1 MKKKLLTSGVL
12 WAYGL
17 ACVATNQKDQECKNV
32 LANPVQTQAPVV
44 IQDDSVRYI
53 ETEDGFRK
61 LTRVI
66 DMTEDPTIKPTVEPT
81 KKPVVSKKNNASEPT
96 KKPTSKQQKQNKTT
110 TKLYTNIPLSAR
122 FQKYIDGKCK
132 SYGISTNV
140 VMGCIRT
147 ESNFQTQ
154 IMGDNGKAY
163 GLMQVQKQWHKAR
176 MKKVGATDL
185 LNPYDNVSV
194 GIDYLAELYKIYDGN
209 WHKTLMAYNGG
220 HAYCKRRLR
229 MGLTNSPYSRRVM
242 NYAEDFKK
250 ERND

>member
-1 MKKKLLTSGVL
+1 MNKKILTSGVL

-44 IQDDSVRYI
+44 IQEENIRYL
-53 ETEDGFRK
+53 ETENGIRK
-61 LTRVI
+61 LHRVI
-66 DMTEDPTIKPTVEPT
+66 DETEEPTIKPTKQPKSIVKTTKTTKQPT
-81 KKPVVSKKNNASEPT
+81 KKQSSSSS
-96 KKPTSKQQKQNKTT
+96 TS

-140 VMGCIRT
+140 VMGCIRV

-176 MKKVGATDL
+176 MKKVGATNL
-185 LNPYDNVSV
+185 LDPYDNVAV
-194 GIDYLAELYKIYDGN
+194 GIDYLAELYKIYNGN
-209 WHKTLMAYNGG
+209 WHKALMAYNGG
-220 HAYCKRRLR
+220 HAYCKRRVR
-229 MGLTNSPYSRRVM
+229 AGLVNSPYSRRVM

>member
-1 MKKKLLTSGVL
+1 MNKKILTSGVL

-44 IQDDSVRYI
+44 IQDDSVRYL
-53 ETEDGFRK
+53 ETENGIRK
-61 LTRVI
+61 LHRVI
-66 DMTEDPTIKPTVEPT
+66 DETEEPTIKPTKQPKSIAKTTKTTKQPT
-81 KKPVVSKKNNASEPT
+81 KKQSSSSS
-96 KKPTSKQQKQNKTT
+96 TS

-163 GLMQVQKQWHKAR
+163 GLMQVQKQWHRAR
-176 MKKVGATDL
+176 MKKVGATNL
-185 LNPYDNVSV
+185 LDPYDNVAV
-194 GIDYLAELYKIYDGN
+194 GIDYLAELYKIYNGN
-209 WHKTLMAYNGG
+209 WHKALMAYNGG

-229 MGLTNSPYSRRVM
+229 MGLVNSPYSRRVM

>member
-1 MKKKLLTSGVL
+1 MNKKILTSGVL

-17 ACVATNQKDQECKNV
+17 ACVATNQKDSECKNV

-44 IQDDSVRYI
+44 IQDDNIRYL
-53 ETEDGFRK
+53 ETENGIRK
-61 LTRVI
+61 LHRVI
-66 DMTEDPTIKPTVEPT
+66 DETEEPTIKPTKQPKSIAKTTKTTKQPT
-81 KKPVVSKKNNASEPT
+81 KKQSSSSS
-96 KKPTSKQQKQNKTT
+96 TS

-122 FQKYIDGKCK
+122 FQRYIDGKCK

-176 MKKVGATDL
+176 MKKVGATNL
-185 LNPYDNVSV
+185 LDPYDNVAV
-194 GIDYLAELYKIYDGN
+194 GIDYLAELYKIYNGN
-209 WHKTLMAYNGG
+209 WHKALMAYNGG

-229 MGLTNSPYSRRVM
+229 MGLVNSPYSRRVM

>member
-1 MKKKLLTSGVL
+1 MNKKILTSGVL

-44 IQDDSVRYI
+44 IQDDSVRYL
-53 ETEDGFRK
+53 ETENGIRK
-61 LTRVI
+61 LHRVI
-66 DMTEDPTIKPTVEPT
+66 DETEEPTIKPTKQPKSIAKTTKTTKQPT
-81 KKPVVSKKNNASEPT
+81 KKQSSSSSTP
-96 KKPTSKQQKQNKTT
+96 

-176 MKKVGATDL
+176 MKKVGATNL
-185 LNPYDNVSV
+185 LDPYDNVAV
-194 GIDYLAELYKIYDGN
+194 GIDYLAELYKIYNGN
-209 WHKTLMAYNGG
+209 WHKALMAYNGG
-220 HAYCKRRLR
+220 HAYCKRRVR
-229 MGLTNSPYSRRVM
+229 AGLVNSPYSRRVM

>member
-1 MKKKLLTSGVL
+1 MNKKILTSGVL

-17 ACVATNQKDQECKNV
+17 ACVATNQKDSECKNV
-32 LANPVQTQAPVV
+32 LANPVQTQVPVV
-44 IQDDSVRYI
+44 IQDDSVRYLK
-53 ETEDGFRK
+53 TENGIKK
-61 LTRVI
+61 LHRVI
-66 DMTEDPTIKPTVEPT
+66 DETEEPTIKPTKQPKSIVKTTKTTKQPT
-81 KKPVVSKKNNASEPT
+81 KKQSSSSS
-96 KKPTSKQQKQNKTT
+96 TS

-140 VMGCIRT
+140 VMGCIRV

-176 MKKVGATDL
+176 MKKVGATNL
-185 LNPYDNVSV
+185 LDPYDNVAV
-194 GIDYLAELYKIYDGN
+194 GIDYLAELYKIYNGN
-209 WHKTLMAYNGG
+209 WHKALMAYNGG
-220 HAYCKRRLR
+220 HAYCKRRVR
-229 MGLTNSPYSRRVM
+229 AGLVNSPYSRRVM

>member
-1 MKKKLLTSGVL
+1 MNKKILTSGVL

-17 ACVATNQKDQECKNV
+17 ACVATNQKDSECKNV

-44 IQDDSVRYI
+44 IQEENIRYL
-53 ETEDGFRK
+53 ETENGIRK
-61 LTRVI
+61 LHRVI
-66 DMTEDPTIKPTVEPT
+66 DETEEPTIKPTKQPKSIVKTTKTTKQPT
-81 KKPVVSKKNNASEPT
+81 KKQSSSSS
-96 KKPTSKQQKQNKTT
+96 TS

-185 LNPYDNVSV
+185 LNPYENVDV
-194 GIDYLAELYKIYDGN
+194 GIDYLAELYGIYGN
-209 WHKTLMAYNGG
+209 YHKALMAYNGG

-229 MGLTNSPYSRRVM
+229 MGLVNSPYSRRVM
-242 NYAEDFKK
+242 GYAEDFKK

>member
-1 MKKKLLTSGVL
+1 MNKKILTSGVL

-32 LANPVQTQAPVV
+32 LATPVQTQTPIV

-61 LTRVI
+61 LHRVI
-66 DMTEDPTIKPTVEPT
+66 DETEEPTITPTVEPT

-96 KKPTSKQQKQNKTT
+96 KKPTSKKQNKTT

-122 FQKYIDGKCK
+122 FQRYIDGKCK

-154 IMGDNGKAY
+154 IMGDRGEAY
-163 GLMQVQKQWHKAR
+163 GLMQVQKKWHKAR
-176 MKKVGATDL
+176 MKKVGATNL
-185 LNPYDNVSV
+185 LDPYDNVAV
-194 GIDYLAELYKIYDGN
+194 GIDYLAELYGIYGN
-209 WHKTLMAYNGG
+209 YHKALMAYNGG

-229 MGLTNSPYSRRVM
+229 AGLVNSPYSRRVM

>member
-1 MKKKLLTSGVL
+1 MNKKILTSGVL

-44 IQDDSVRYI
+44 IQEDNIRYL
-53 ETEDGFRK
+53 ETENGIRK
-61 LTRVI
+61 LHRVI
-66 DMTEDPTIKPTVEPT
+66 DETEEPTIKPTKQPKSIAKTTKTTKQPT
-81 KKPVVSKKNNASEPT
+81 KKQSSSSS
-96 KKPTSKQQKQNKTT
+96 TS

-140 VMGCIRT
+140 VMGCIRV

-176 MKKVGATDL
+176 MKKVGATNL
-185 LNPYDNVSV
+185 LDPYDNVAV
-194 GIDYLAELYKIYDGN
+194 GIDYLAELYKIYNGN
-209 WHKTLMAYNGG
+209 WHKALMAYNGG
-220 HAYCKRRLR
+220 HAYCKRRVR
-229 MGLTNSPYSRRVM
+229 AGLVNSPYSRRVM

>member
-1 MKKKLLTSGVL
+1 MNKKILTSGVL

-44 IQDDSVRYI
+44 IQDDSVRYL
-53 ETEDGFRK
+53 ETENGIRK
-61 LTRVI
+61 LHRVI
-66 DMTEDPTIKPTVEPT
+66 DETEEPTIKPTKQPKSIVKTTKTTKQPT
-81 KKPVVSKKNNASEPT
+81 KKQSSSSS
-96 KKPTSKQQKQNKTT
+96 TS

-163 GLMQVQKQWHKAR
+163 GLMQVQKQWHKER

-185 LNPYDNVSV
+185 LNPYDNVAV
-194 GIDYLAELYKIYDGN
+194 GIDYLAELYKIYNGN
-209 WHKTLMAYNGG
+209 WHKALMAYNGG

-229 MGLTNSPYSRRVM
+229 MGLVNSPYSRRVM

>member
-1 MKKKLLTSGVL
+1 MNKKILTSAIL
-12 WAYGL
+12 WGYGL
-17 ACVATNQKDQECKNV
+17 SCVAVNQKDQECKNV

-44 IQDDSVRYI
+44 IQEENVRYL
-53 ETEDGFRK
+53 ETENGFKK
-61 LTRVI
+61 LHRVI
-66 DMTEDPTIKPTVEPT
+66 DETEEPTIKPTKQPKSIVKTTKTTKQPT
-81 KKPVVSKKNNASEPT
+81 KKQSSSSS
-96 KKPTSKQQKQNKTT
+96 TS

-163 GLMQVQKQWHKAR
+163 GLMQVQKQWHRER
-176 MKKVGATDL
+176 MKKVGATNL
-185 LNPYDNVSV
+185 LDPYDNVAV
-194 GIDYLAELYKIYDGN
+194 GIDYLAELYKIYNGN
-209 WHKTLMAYNGG
+209 WHKALMAYNGG

-229 MGLTNSPYSRRVM
+229 MGLVNSPYSRRVM

>member
-1 MKKKLLTSGVL
+1 MNKKILTSGVL

-44 IQDDSVRYI
+44 IQDDSVRYL
-53 ETEDGFRK
+53 ETENGIRK
-61 LTRVI
+61 LHRVI
-66 DMTEDPTIKPTVEPT
+66 DETEEPTIKPTKQPKSIAKTTKTTKQPT
-81 KKPVVSKKNNASEPT
+81 KKQSSSSS
-96 KKPTSKQQKQNKTT
+96 TS

-176 MKKVGATDL
+176 MKKVGATNL
-185 LNPYDNVSV
+185 LDPYDNVAV
-194 GIDYLAELYKIYDGN
+194 GIDYLAELYKIYNGN
-209 WHKTLMAYNGG
+209 WHTALMAYNGG
-220 HAYCKRRLR
+220 HAYCKRRVR
-229 MGLTNSPYSRRVM
+229 AGLVNSPYSRRVM

>member
-1 MKKKLLTSGVL
+1 MKNKKLLTSGVL

-17 ACVATNQKDQECKNV
+17 ACVATNQKDAECKNV
-32 LANPVQTQAPVV
+32 LANPVQTQVPVV
-44 IQDDSVRYI
+44 IEDDSVRYI

-66 DMTEDPTIKPTVEPT
+66 DMTEEPTITPTEEPT
-81 KKPVVSKKNNASEPT
+81 KKPVGSKKNNASEPT
-96 KKPTSKQQKQNKTT
+96 KKPTSKKQNKTT

>member
-1 MKKKLLTSGVL
+1 MNKKILTSAIL
-12 WAYGL
+12 WGYGL
-17 ACVATNQKDQECKNV
+17 SCVAVNQKDQECKNV

-44 IQDDSVRYI
+44 IQEENVRYL
-53 ETEDGFRK
+53 ETENGFKK
-61 LTRVI
+61 LHRVI
-66 DMTEDPTIKPTVEPT
+66 DETEEPTIKPTKQPKSIAKTTKTTKQPT
-81 KKPVVSKKNNASEPT
+81 KKQSSSSS
-96 KKPTSKQQKQNKTT
+96 TS

-140 VMGCIRT
+140 VMGCIRV

-163 GLMQVQKQWHKAR
+163 GLMQVQKQWHRAR
-176 MKKVGATDL
+176 MKKVGATNL
-185 LNPYDNVSV
+185 LDPYDNVAV
-194 GIDYLAELYKIYDGN
+194 GIDYLAELYKIYNGN
-209 WHKTLMAYNGG
+209 WHKALMAYNGG
-220 HAYCKRRLR
+220 HAYCKRRVR
-229 MGLTNSPYSRRVM
+229 AGLVNSPYSRRVM

>member
-1 MKKKLLTSGVL
+1 MNKKILTSGVL

-44 IQDDSVRYI
+44 IQDDSVRYL
-53 ETEDGFRK
+53 ETENGIRK
-61 LTRVI
+61 LHRVI
-66 DMTEDPTIKPTVEPT
+66 DETEEPTIKPTKQPKSIVKTTKTTKQPT
-81 KKPVVSKKNNASEPT
+81 KKQSSSSS
-96 KKPTSKQQKQNKTT
+96 TS

-176 MKKVGATDL
+176 MKKVGATNL
-185 LNPYDNVSV
+185 LDPYDNVAV
-194 GIDYLAELYKIYDGN
+194 GIDYLAELYKIYNGN
-209 WHKTLMAYNGG
+209 WHKALMAYNGG

-229 MGLTNSPYSRRVM
+229 MGLVNSPYSRRVM

>member
-1 MKKKLLTSGVL
+1 MNKKILTSGVL

-17 ACVATNQKDQECKNV
+17 ACVATNQKDSECKNV

-44 IQDDSVRYI
+44 IQDDSVRYL
-53 ETEDGFRK
+53 ETENGFKK
-61 LTRVI
+61 LHRVI
-66 DMTEDPTIKPTVEPT
+66 DETEEPTIKPTKQPKSIAKTTKTTKQPT
-81 KKPVVSKKNNASEPT
+81 KKQSSSSS
-96 KKPTSKQQKQNKTT
+96 TS

-140 VMGCIRT
+140 VMGCIRV

-163 GLMQVQKQWHKAR
+163 GLMQVQKQWHKER
-176 MKKVGATDL
+176 MKKVGATNL
-185 LNPYDNVSV
+185 LDPYDNVAV
-194 GIDYLAELYKIYDGN
+194 GIDYLAELYGIYGN
-209 WHKTLMAYNGG
+209 YHKALMAYNGG

-229 MGLTNSPYSRRVM
+229 MGLVNSPYSRRVM

>member
-1 MKKKLLTSGVL
+1 MNKKILTSGVL

-17 ACVATNQKDQECKNV
+17 ACVATNQNDSECKNV
-32 LANPVQTQAPVV
+32 LANTVQTQAPVV

-66 DMTEDPTIKPTVEPT
+66 DMTEEPTIKPT

-140 VMGCIRT
+140 VMGCIRV

-176 MKKVGATDL
+176 MKKVGATNL
-185 LNPYDNVSV
+185 LDPYDNVAV
-194 GIDYLAELYKIYDGN
+194 GIDYLAELYGIYGN
-209 WHKTLMAYNGG
+209 YHKALMAYNGG

-229 MGLTNSPYSRRVM
+229 MGLVNSPYSRRVM

>member
-1 MKKKLLTSGVL
+1 MNKKILTSGVL

-17 ACVATNQKDQECKNV
+17 ACVATNQKDSECKNV

-44 IQDDSVRYI
+44 IQDDSVRYL
-53 ETEDGFRK
+53 ETENGIRK
-61 LTRVI
+61 LHRVI
-66 DMTEDPTIKPTVEPT
+66 DETEEPTIKPTKQPKSIVKTTKTTKQPT
-81 KKPVVSKKNNASEPT
+81 KKQSSSSS
-96 KKPTSKQQKQNKTT
+96 TS

-163 GLMQVQKQWHKAR
+163 GLMQVQKQWHKER
-176 MKKVGATDL
+176 MKKVGATNL
-185 LNPYDNVSV
+185 LDPYDNVAV
-194 GIDYLAELYKIYDGN
+194 GIDYLAELYKIYNGN
-209 WHKTLMAYNGG
+209 WHKALMAYNGG
-220 HAYCKRRLR
+220 HAYCKRRVR
-229 MGLTNSPYSRRVM
+229 AGLVNSPYSRRVM
-242 NYAEDFKK
+242 GYAEDFKK

>member
-1 MKKKLLTSGVL
+1 MNKKILTSGVL

-44 IQDDSVRYI
+44 IQEENIRYL
-53 ETEDGFRK
+53 ETENGIRK
-61 LTRVI
+61 LHRVI
-66 DMTEDPTIKPTVEPT
+66 DETEEPTIKPTKQPKSIVKTTKTTKQPT
-81 KKPVVSKKNNASEPT
+81 KKQSSSSS
-96 KKPTSKQQKQNKTT
+96 TS

-176 MKKVGATDL
+176 MKKVGATNL
-185 LNPYDNVSV
+185 LDPYDNVAV
-194 GIDYLAELYKIYDGN
+194 GIDYLAELYKIYNGN
-209 WHKTLMAYNGG
+209 WHKALMAYNGG
-220 HAYCKRRLR
+220 HAYCKRRVR
-229 MGLTNSPYSRRVM
+229 AGLVNSPYSRRVM

>member
-1 MKKKLLTSGVL
+1 MNKKILTSGVL

-32 LANPVQTQAPVV
+32 LANPVQTQTPVV
-44 IQDDSVRYI
+44 IQEENVRYLK
-53 ETEDGFRK
+53 TENGIKK
-61 LTRVI
+61 LHRVI
-66 DMTEDPTIKPTVEPT
+66 DETEEPTIKPTKQPKSIVKTTKTTKQPT
-81 KKPVVSKKNNASEPT
+81 KKQSSSSS
-96 KKPTSKQQKQNKTT
+96 TS

-185 LNPYDNVSV
+185 LNPYDNVAV
-194 GIDYLAELYKIYDGN
+194 GIDYLAELYKIYNGN
-209 WHKTLMAYNGG
+209 WHKALMAYNGG

-229 MGLTNSPYSRRVM
+229 MGLVNSPYSRRVM

>member
-1 MKKKLLTSGVL
+1 MNKKILTSGVL

-17 ACVATNQKDQECKNV
+17 ACVATNQKDAECKNV

-44 IQDDSVRYI
+44 IQDDSVRYL
-53 ETEDGFRK
+53 ETENGIRK
-61 LTRVI
+61 LHRVI
-66 DMTEDPTIKPTVEPT
+66 DETEEPTIKPTKQPKSIVKTTKTTKQPT
-81 KKPVVSKKNNASEPT
+81 KKQSSSSS
-96 KKPTSKQQKQNKTT
+96 TS

-163 GLMQVQKQWHKAR
+163 GLMQVQKQWHKER
-176 MKKVGATDL
+176 MKKVGATNL
-185 LNPYDNVSV
+185 LDPYDNVAV
-194 GIDYLAELYKIYDGN
+194 GIDYLAELYGIYGN
-209 WHKTLMAYNGG
+209 YHKALMAYNGG
-220 HAYCKRRLR
+220 HAYCKRRVR
-229 MGLTNSPYSRRVM
+229 AGLVNSPYSRRVM

>member
-1 MKKKLLTSGVL
+1 MNKKILTSGVL

-17 ACVATNQKDQECKNV
+17 ACVATNQKDSECKNV

-44 IQDDSVRYI
+44 IQEENIRYL
-53 ETEDGFRK
+53 ETENGIRK
-61 LTRVI
+61 LHRVI
-66 DMTEDPTIKPTVEPT
+66 DETEEPTIKPTKQPKSIVKTTKTTKQPT
-81 KKPVVSKKNNASEPT
+81 KKQSSSSS
-96 KKPTSKQQKQNKTT
+96 TS

-163 GLMQVQKQWHKAR
+163 GLMQVQKQWHRAR
-176 MKKVGATDL
+176 MKKVGATNL
-185 LNPYDNVSV
+185 LDPYDNVAV
-194 GIDYLAELYKIYDGN
+194 GIDYLAELYKIYNGN
-209 WHKTLMAYNGG
+209 WHKALMAYNGG
-220 HAYCKRRLR
+220 HAYCKRRVR
-229 MGLTNSPYSRRVM
+229 AGLVNSPYSRRVM

>member
-1 MKKKLLTSGVL
+1 MNKKLLTSGVL

-32 LANPVQTQAPVV
+32 LAEPTQTQTPIV

-66 DMTEDPTIKPTVEPT
+66 DMTEEPT

-96 KKPTSKQQKQNKTT
+96 KKPTSKKQNKTT

-163 GLMQVQKQWHKAR
+163 GLMQVQKQWHRAR
-176 MKKVGATDL
+176 MKKVGATNL
-185 LNPYDNVSV
+185 LDPYDNVAV
-194 GIDYLAELYKIYDGN
+194 GIDYLAELYGIYGN
-209 WHKTLMAYNGG
+209 YHKALMAYNGG

-229 MGLTNSPYSRRVM
+229 MGLVNSPYSRRVM

>member
-1 MKKKLLTSGVL
+1 MNKKILTSAIL
-12 WAYGL
+12 WGYGL
-17 ACVATNQKDQECKNV
+17 SCVAVNQKDQECKNV

-44 IQDDSVRYI
+44 IQEENVRYL
-53 ETEDGFRK
+53 ETENGFKK
-61 LTRVI
+61 LHRVI
-66 DMTEDPTIKPTVEPT
+66 DETEEPTIKPTKQPKSIVKTTKTTKQPT
-81 KKPVVSKKNNASEPT
+81 KKQSSSSS
-96 KKPTSKQQKQNKTT
+96 TS

-176 MKKVGATDL
+176 KKKVGATNL
-185 LNPYDNVSV
+185 LDPYDNVAV
-194 GIDYLAELYKIYDGN
+194 GIDYLAELYKIYNGN
-209 WHKTLMAYNGG
+209 WHKALMAYNGG

-229 MGLTNSPYSRRVM
+229 MGLVNSPYSRRVM

>member
-1 MKKKLLTSGVL
+1 MDKKKILTGAVL
-12 WAYGL
+12 WGYGL
-17 ACVATNQKDQECKNV
+17 SCVAVNQKDQECKNV
-32 LANPVQTQAPVV
+32 LANPIKTPAV
-44 IQDDSVRYI
+44 IQEDNVRYL
-53 ETEDGFRK
+53 ETEDGFKK
-61 LTRVI
+61 LHRVI
-66 DMTEDPTIKPTVEPT
+66 DETEQPTIKPTQQPKSTSNSSATKSPT
-81 KKPVVSKKNNASEPT
+81 KKSSSTNVKSS
-96 KKPTSKQQKQNKTT
+96 

-176 MKKVGATDL
+176 MKKVGATNL
-185 LNPYDNVSV
+185 LDPYDNVAV
-194 GIDYLAELYKIYDGN
+194 GIDYLAELYKIYNGN
-209 WHKTLMAYNGG
+209 WHKALMAYNGG

-229 MGLTNSPYSRRVM
+229 MGLVNSPYSRRVM

>member
-1 MKKKLLTSGVL
+1 MNKKILTSGVL

-17 ACVATNQKDQECKNV
+17 ACVATNQKDNECKNV
-32 LANPVQTQAPVV
+32 LANPIQTQAPVV
-44 IQDDSVRYI
+44 IQEENVRYL
-53 ETEDGFRK
+53 ETENGIRK
-61 LTRVI
+61 LHRVI
-66 DMTEDPTIKPTVEPT
+66 DETEEPTIKPTKQPKSTAKVRAT
-81 KKPVVSKKNNASEPT
+81 KKPSKS
-96 KKPTSKQQKQNKTT
+96 SSDNKSV
-110 TKLYTNIPLSAR
+110 KLYTNIPLSAR
-122 FQKYIDGKCK
+122 FQRYIDEKCK

-163 GLMQVQKQWHKAR
+163 GLMQVQKQWHKTR

-185 LNPYDNVSV
+185 LNPYDNVAV
-194 GIDYLAELYKIYDGN
+194 GIDYLAELYGIYGN
-209 WHKTLMAYNGG
+209 YHKALMAYNGG

-229 MGLTNSPYSRRVM
+229 MGLVNSPYSRRVM
-242 NYAEDFKK
+242 NYAETYKK

>member
-1 MKKKLLTSGVL
+1 MNKKILTSGVL

-44 IQDDSVRYI
+44 IQDDSVRYL
-53 ETEDGFRK
+53 ETENGIRK
-61 LTRVI
+61 LHRVI
-66 DMTEDPTIKPTVEPT
+66 DETEEPTIKPTKQPKSIVKTTKTTKQPT
-81 KKPVVSKKNNASEPT
+81 KKQSSSSS
-96 KKPTSKQQKQNKTT
+96 TS

-185 LNPYDNVSV
+185 LNPYENVDV

-209 WHKTLMAYNGG
+209 WHKALMAYNGG
-220 HAYCKRRLR
+220 HAYCKRRVR
-229 MGLTNSPYSRRVM
+229 AGLVNSPYSRRVM

>member
-1 MKKKLLTSGVL
+1 MNKKILTSAIL
-12 WAYGL
+12 WGYGL
-17 ACVATNQKDQECKNV
+17 SCVAVNQKDQECKNV

-44 IQDDSVRYI
+44 IQDDSVRYL
-53 ETEDGFRK
+53 ETENGIRK
-61 LTRVI
+61 LHRVI
-66 DMTEDPTIKPTVEPT
+66 DETEEPTIKPTKQPKSIAKTTKTTKQPT
-81 KKPVVSKKNNASEPT
+81 KKQSSSSS
-96 KKPTSKQQKQNKTT
+96 TS

-185 LNPYDNVSV
+185 LNPYDNVAV
-194 GIDYLAELYKIYDGN
+194 GIDYLAELYKIYNGN
-209 WHKTLMAYNGG
+209 WHKALMAYNGG

-229 MGLTNSPYSRRVM
+229 MGLVNSPYSRRVM

>member
-1 MKKKLLTSGVL
+1 MNKKILTSGVL

-17 ACVATNQKDQECKNV
+17 ACVATNQKDSECKNV

-44 IQDDSVRYI
+44 IQDDSVRYL
-53 ETEDGFRK
+53 ETENGIRK
-61 LTRVI
+61 LHRVI
-66 DMTEDPTIKPTVEPT
+66 DETEEPTIKPTKQPKSIVKTTKTTKQPT
-81 KKPVVSKKNNASEPT
+81 KKQSSSSS
-96 KKPTSKQQKQNKTT
+96 TS

-163 GLMQVQKQWHKAR
+163 GLMQVQKQWHRAR
-176 MKKVGATDL
+176 MKKVGATNL
-185 LNPYDNVSV
+185 LDPYDNVAV
-194 GIDYLAELYKIYDGN
+194 GIDYLAELYKIYNGN
-209 WHKTLMAYNGG
+209 WHKALMAYNGG
-220 HAYCKRRLR
+220 HAYCKRRVR
-229 MGLTNSPYSRRVM
+229 AGLVNSPYSRRVM

>member
-1 MKKKLLTSGVL
+1 MNKKILTSGVL

-17 ACVATNQKDQECKNV
+17 ACVATNQKDSECKNV

-44 IQDDSVRYI
+44 IQEENVRYL
-53 ETEDGFRK
+53 ETENGIRK
-61 LTRVI
+61 LHRVI
-66 DMTEDPTIKPTVEPT
+66 DETEEPTIKPTKQPKSIVKTTKTTKQPT
-81 KKPVVSKKNNASEPT
+81 KKQSSSSSTP
-96 KKPTSKQQKQNKTT
+96 

-154 IMGDNGKAY
+154 IMGDKGKAY
-163 GLMQVQKQWHKAR
+163 GLMQVQKQWHRAR
-176 MKKVGATDL
+176 MKKVGATNL
-185 LNPYDNVSV
+185 LDPYDNVAV
-194 GIDYLAELYKIYDGN
+194 GIDYLAELYKIYNGN
-209 WHKTLMAYNGG
+209 WHKALMAYNGG
-220 HAYCKRRLR
+220 HAYCKRRVR
-229 MGLTNSPYSRRVM
+229 AGLVNSPYSRRVM

>member
-1 MKKKLLTSGVL
+1 MNKKILTSGVL

-17 ACVATNQKDQECKNV
+17 ACVAVNQKDKECKNV

-61 LTRVI
+61 LHRVI
-66 DMTEDPTIKPTVEPT
+66 DETEEPTIKPTKQPKSIVKTTKTTKQPT
-81 KKPVVSKKNNASEPT
+81 KKQSSSSS
-96 KKPTSKQQKQNKTT
+96 TS

-140 VMGCIRT
+140 VMGCIRV

-185 LNPYDNVSV
+185 LNPYDNVAV
-194 GIDYLAELYKIYDGN
+194 GIDYLAELYGIYGN
-209 WHKTLMAYNGG
+209 YHKALMAYNGG

-229 MGLTNSPYSRRVM
+229 MGLVNSPYSRRVM

>member
-1 MKKKLLTSGVL
+1 MNKKILTSGVL

-44 IQDDSVRYI
+44 IQDDSVRYL
-53 ETEDGFRK
+53 ETENGIRK
-61 LTRVI
+61 LHRVI
-66 DMTEDPTIKPTVEPT
+66 DETEEPTIKPTKQPKSIAKTTKTTKQPT
-81 KKPVVSKKNNASEPT
+81 KKQSSSSS
-96 KKPTSKQQKQNKTT
+96 TS

-176 MKKVGATDL
+176 MKKVGATNL
-185 LNPYDNVSV
+185 LDPYDNVAV
-194 GIDYLAELYKIYDGN
+194 GIDYLAELYKIYNGN
-209 WHKTLMAYNGG
+209 WHKALMAYNGG
-220 HAYCKRRLR
+220 HAYCKRRVR
-229 MGLTNSPYSRRVM
+229 AGLVNSPYSRRVM

>member
-1 MKKKLLTSGVL
+1 MNKKILTSGVL

-44 IQDDSVRYI
+44 IQDDSVRYL
-53 ETEDGFRK
+53 ETENGIRK
-61 LTRVI
+61 LHRVI
-66 DMTEDPTIKPTVEPT
+66 DETEEPTIKPTKQPKSIAKTTKTTKQPT
-81 KKPVVSKKNNASEPT
+81 KKQSSSSS
-96 KKPTSKQQKQNKTT
+96 TS

-163 GLMQVQKQWHKAR
+163 GLMQVQKQWHKSR
-176 MKKVGATDL
+176 MKKVGATNL
-185 LNPYDNVSV
+185 LDPYDNVAV
-194 GIDYLAELYKIYDGN
+194 GIDYLAELYKIYNGN
-209 WHKTLMAYNGG
+209 WHKALMAYNGG
-220 HAYCKRRLR
+220 HAYCKRRVR
-229 MGLTNSPYSRRVM
+229 AGLVNSPYSRRVM

>member
-1 MKKKLLTSGVL
+1 MNKKILTTGAL

-44 IQDDSVRYI
+44 IQEENIRYL
-53 ETEDGFRK
+53 ETENGIRK
-61 LTRVI
+61 LHRVI
-66 DMTEDPTIKPTVEPT
+66 DETEEPTIKPTKQPKSIVKTTKTTKQPT
-81 KKPVVSKKNNASEPT
+81 KKQSSSSS
-96 KKPTSKQQKQNKTT
+96 TS

-176 MKKVGATDL
+176 MKKVGATNL
-185 LNPYDNVSV
+185 LDPYDNVAV
-194 GIDYLAELYKIYDGN
+194 GIDYLAELYKIYNGN
-209 WHKTLMAYNGG
+209 WHKALMAYNGG
-220 HAYCKRRLR
+220 HAYCKRRVR
-229 MGLTNSPYSRRVM
+229 AGLVNSPYSRRVM

>member
-1 MKKKLLTSGVL
+1 MNKKILTSGVL

-17 ACVATNQKDQECKNV
+17 ACVATNQKDSECKNV

-44 IQDDSVRYI
+44 IQDDSVRYL
-53 ETEDGFRK
+53 ETENGIRK
-61 LTRVI
+61 LHRVI
-66 DMTEDPTIKPTVEPT
+66 DETEEPTIKPTKQPKSIAKTTKTTKQPT
-81 KKPVVSKKNNASEPT
+81 KKQSSSSS
-96 KKPTSKQQKQNKTT
+96 TS

-185 LNPYDNVSV
+185 LNPYDNVAV
-194 GIDYLAELYKIYDGN
+194 GIDYLAELYKIYNGN
-209 WHKTLMAYNGG
+209 WHKALMAYNGG
-220 HAYCKRRLR
+220 HAYCKRRVR
-229 MGLTNSPYSRRVM
+229 AGLVNSPYSRRVM

>member
-1 MKKKLLTSGVL
+1 MNKKILTSGVL

-17 ACVATNQKDQECKNV
+17 ACVATNQKDSECKNV

-44 IQDDSVRYI
+44 IQDDSVRYL
-53 ETEDGFRK
+53 ETENGIRK
-61 LTRVI
+61 LHRVI
-66 DMTEDPTIKPTVEPT
+66 DETEEPTIKPTKQPKSIVKTTKTTKQPT
-81 KKPVVSKKNNASEPT
+81 KKQSSSSS
-96 KKPTSKQQKQNKTT
+96 TS

-176 MKKVGATDL
+176 MKKVGATNL
-185 LNPYDNVSV
+185 LDPYDNVAV
-194 GIDYLAELYKIYDGN
+194 GIDYLAELYGIYGN
-209 WHKTLMAYNGG
+209 YHKALMAYNGG

-229 MGLTNSPYSRRVM
+229 MGLVNSPYSRRVM

>member
-1 MKKKLLTSGVL
+1 MNKKILTSGVL

-44 IQDDSVRYI
+44 IQEENIRYL
-53 ETEDGFRK
+53 ETENGIRK
-61 LTRVI
+61 LHRVI
-66 DMTEDPTIKPTVEPT
+66 DETEEPTIKPTKQPKSIVKTTKTTKQPT
-81 KKPVVSKKNNASEPT
+81 KKQSSSSS
-96 KKPTSKQQKQNKTT
+96 TS

-163 GLMQVQKQWHKAR
+163 GLMQVQKQWHKSR
-176 MKKVGATDL
+176 MKKVGATNL
-185 LNPYDNVSV
+185 LDPYDNVAV
-194 GIDYLAELYKIYDGN
+194 GIDYLAELYKIYNGN
-209 WHKTLMAYNGG
+209 WHKALMAYNGG

-229 MGLTNSPYSRRVM
+229 MGLVNSPYSRRVM